1 MFLSPI
7 VKTDERVV
15 TWGQN
20 FIKAYRPRSGVMP
33 YHMGLLRYTE
43 SYTEL

>member
-7 VKTDERVV
+7 VKTEERVV

-43 SYTEL
+43 SGA